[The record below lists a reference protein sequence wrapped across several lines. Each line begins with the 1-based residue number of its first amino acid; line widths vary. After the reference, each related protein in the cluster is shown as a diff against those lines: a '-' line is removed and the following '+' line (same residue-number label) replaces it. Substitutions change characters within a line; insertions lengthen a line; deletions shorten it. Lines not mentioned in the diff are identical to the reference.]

1 MNQKYE
7 LFTENDDRIVYV
19 RPVRVEELPA
29 ELRAQVGDVEK
40 LYAVHDKD
48 GARLALVN
56 GRSLAFALARS
67 NDYAPV
73 NVH

>member
-1 MNQKYE
+1 MNEKYHV
-7 LFTENDDRIVYV
+7 FNDDDDRIVYV
-19 RPVRVEELPA
+19 RPVRVDELP
-29 ELRAQVGDVEK
+29 EEVRAQVGNVEK

-56 GRSLAFALARS
+56 GRHLAFALARS

>member
-1 MNQKYE
+1 MNEKYAV
-7 LFTENDDRIVYV
+7 FSDNDDRIVYV

-29 ELRAQVGDVEK
+29 EVRAQVGNVEK

-56 GRSLAFALARS
+56 GRHLAFALARS
-67 NDYAPV
+67 HDYAPV